1 MNKKRP
7 HQVTFRLSDEELEIL
22 KEKISSSSSGK
33 KQEYLRRAAL
43 EMQITNMDPLKELI
57 PEMKKQGTN
66 LNQVAK
72 KLNENRYVDYGNVLS
87 GTLKEVKE
95 TWQSLKQY
103 LATHR

>member
-22 KEKISSSSSGK
+22 KDKISSSGK
-33 KQEYLRRAAL
+33 KRQEYLRRAAL

-72 KLNENRYVDYGNVLS
+72 KLNENGYVDYGNVLS
-87 GTLKEVKE
+87 GTLQEVKE

>member
-1 MNKKRP
+1 
-7 HQVTFRLSDEELEIL
+7 
-22 KEKISSSSSGK
+22 
-33 KQEYLRRAAL
+33 
-43 EMQITNMDPLKELI
+43 MQITNMDPLKELI

-72 KLNENRYVDYGNVLS
+72 KLNENGYVDYGNVLA
-87 GTLKEVKE
+87 GTLQEVKE

>member
-22 KEKISSSSSGK
+22 KEKISSSGK
-33 KQEYLRRAAL
+33 KQQEYLRRAAL
-43 EMQITNMDPLKELI
+43 EMHITNMDPLKELI

-72 KLNENRYVDYGNVLS
+72 KLNENGYVDYGNVLA
-87 GTLKEVKE
+87 GTLQEVKE

>member
-22 KEKISSSSSGK
+22 KEKISSSGK
-33 KQEYLRRAAL
+33 KQQEYLRRAAL
-43 EMQITNMDPLKELI
+43 EMQITNMAPLKELI

-72 KLNENRYVDYGNVLS
+72 KLNENGYVDYGNVLA

>member
-22 KEKISSSSSGK
+22 KEKVSSSGK
-33 KQEYLRRAAL
+33 NQQEYLRRVAL
-43 EMQITNMDPLKELI
+43 SQNITNMNELKELI
-57 PEMKKQGTN
+57 PEMKRQGNN
-66 LNQVAK
+66 LNQIAK
-72 KLNENRYVDYGNVLS
+72 KLNENGYVDYGNVLS

-103 LATHR
+103 LVTHR